1 MTGYLEGPK
10 VYTMSHLAKNK
21 SKLIW
26 EARSLAAQKNHI
38 LGEFAISRIV
48 IGYPPSAS
56 RGALKAKCRKCGAE
70 VGIDPE
76 HGAVFGEAIEDD
88 CPMGKSGGG

>member
-1 MTGYLEGPK
+1 MTKYLEGPK
-10 VYTMSHLAKNK
+10 VYTMSHLAKDK
-21 SKLIW
+21 SKLIR
-26 EARSLAAQKNHI
+26 EARSLATHKNHI

-48 IGYPPSAS
+48 TGYPPSAS
-56 RGALKAKCRKCGAE
+56 RGALRAKCRKCGAE

-88 CPMGKSGGG
+88 CPTGKPDGG